1 MSHIS
6 RTVSFAGGSF
16 CGNGFEV
23 ASCCT
28 AGEQNGYE
36 CKEDRGVHSHIPYG
50 CGEVKC
56 SLAAPPCQD
65 NSEKVPVGESSL
77 TGASYPHFE

>member
-50 CGEVKC
+50 CGEVR
-56 SLAAPPCQD
+56 
-65 NSEKVPVGESSL
+65 
-77 TGASYPHFE
+77 